1 MGSGNNPNVNP
12 VFALV
17 REVPK
22 VIITKMT
29 ADLKKKGVFGFRALS
44 RAC

>member
-1 MGSGNNPNVNP
+1 